1 MSGSFR
7 STREVILRTDKWSE
21 AVSFY
26 GSVLGLPIAYQ
37 NATMVGFETGAFRL
51 YVEKGKQHPPVF
63 ELLAPDVEAAKRQ
76 LLAAGCTIVEEDPAL
91 PRCYIRDPYGFTF
104 NLARAALQSAD

>member
-1 MSGSFR
+1 MSGSFQ
-7 STREVILRTDKWSE
+7 STREVILRTDRSSE

-37 NATMVGFETGAFRL
+37 DATMVGFETGAFRL
-51 YVEKGKQHPPVF
+51 YIERGKPHPPVF
-63 ELLAPDVEAAKRQ
+63 ELLAPDVEAAKHR

-104 NLARAALQSAD
+104 NLGPASEPK